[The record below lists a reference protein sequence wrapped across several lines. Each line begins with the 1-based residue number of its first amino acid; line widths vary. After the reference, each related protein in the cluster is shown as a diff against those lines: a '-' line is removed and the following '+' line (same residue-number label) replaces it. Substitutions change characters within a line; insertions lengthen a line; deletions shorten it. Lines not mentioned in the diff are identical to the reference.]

1 MQLNRLIK
9 ELSQENI
16 LSPEIKTCIVRIL
29 SRKESR
35 LMLPEEKARV
45 KIDKQL
51 RNVGWC
57 IVSRN
62 EYLPNSTV
70 AVKEALMVGNTESDY
85 LLFIDGKA
93 IAVVEAKREENPLG
107 DDVKKQAEDY
117 AVSPQS
123 WYALWFEKLIPLVYM
138 ANGNKIYFKNML
150 VEDSEY
156 EELSQMHS
164 PKKMLQMVGK
174 KSEYGALPL
183 LEKRGLRDCQY
194 NAEIKFEESLK
205 LGNKKNLAVLA
216 TGSGKTYLACL
227 ASYRLL
233 NYTSTKRILFLVDR
247 NNLARQTETEFSL
260 FDRTENQMR
269 MGDLYTINRL
279 KKETDIKSDIVI
291 STIQKLFAVLTG
303 QDIQEGNE
311 DAEDEIAK
319 NDEEKDNNEV
329 VELGDDLK
337 LPPDYFQLII
347 VDECHRSI
355 YGKWKKVLDYFS
367 SATVL
372 GLTATPTP
380 EAYAYFNNNI
390 IEQYTYDDSV
400 VDGVNVPPR
409 IYRIIT
415 DVTEHGG
422 TIEKGSKV
430 IETAK
435 RSGKSETH
443 NAQTTVEYGST
454 ELDRSIVNKSQIREV
469 LMAYKK
475 AIYEDLYP
483 EREKKWEYIPK
494 TLIFAKSDS
503 HATDIVEIAKEVFK
517 TEFENDEL
525 PENFVQKITYSS
537 GDSNALIRELRTE
550 KDFRIA
556 VTVTLVA
563 TGTDV
568 KPLEVVLFMKDVHS
582 DVLYTQMKGRGCR
595 VISDDKLKEVT
606 PNADTKEC
614 YYIVDAVGVTES
626 EKNIPKPGAGQGPKR
641 ALSLEHLLERLAH
654 NEVSDDNLMLLRDYC
669 STINRRYEESV
680 LFSRHLDYFIT
691 NYGFAPRKLANDIN
705 TAFAEGTLVEYI
717 DPSHDNTERMALI
730 YCLIGNLQARNKL
743 LEMQRGYMVE
753 SDDRDK
759 VLYAGFSKESARTY
773 IENFEKYLEDNKD
786 SIEALRIIYNS
797 EDIVIT
803 HEMLIEL
810 RDRLLAESR
819 QYGVYQIWKNY
830 KILDEQGDVE
840 VLDGKEN
847 VNALTNL
854 IQIVRY
860 AYKKNSKLT
869 SLINGY
875 AQRFTLYCGQAQR
888 VLTEDQKDIMQ
899 QIAEY
904 IINDGAIMV
913 MELNETDTELWK
925 RAVKSFGGEAL
936 ASEIQTLSKFILK
949 VA

>member
-1 MQLNRLIK
+1 MVVK
-9 ELSQENI
+9 
-16 LSPEIKTCIVRIL
+16 
-29 SRKESR
+29 SRKEDA
-35 LMLPEEKARV
+35 MLPEEKARV

-51 RNVGWC
+51 RNAGWD
-57 IVSRN
+57 IISRN
-62 EYLPNSTV
+62 EYLPNSTT

-85 LLFIDGKA
+85 LLFVDGKA

-107 DDVKKQAEDY
+107 DEVKKQAEDY

-164 PKKMLQMVGK
+164 PKKMLQIIGK

-194 NAEIKFEESLK
+194 KLEESLK

-233 NYTSTKRILFLVDR
+233 NYTQTKRILFLADR
-247 NNLARQTETEFSL
+247 NNLAKQALSEFSL
-260 FDRTENQMR
+260 FDRTENMQQM
-269 MGDLYTINRL
+269 GNLYTIKRL
-279 KKETDIKSDIVI
+279 RKENDVNADIVI

-303 QDIQEGNE
+303 QAIQDGNE
-311 DAEDEIAK
+311 DEEDELAK
-319 NDEEKDNNEV
+319 KNEEKESKEV
-329 VELGDDLK
+329 VELCNDLK

-367 SATVL
+367 GATVL

-380 EAYAYFNNNI
+380 EAYAFFNNNI
-390 IEQYTYDDSV
+390 IENYKYEDSI
-400 VDGVNVPPR
+400 VDGVNVPSR

-415 DVTEHGG
+415 DVTAHGG
-422 TIEKGSKV
+422 TIEQGAKV
-430 IETAK
+430 VETAK
-435 RSGKSETH
+435 RTGKSETH
-443 NAQTTVEYGST
+443 AAPITVEYGSS
-454 ELDRSIVNKSQIREV
+454 ELDRSVVNKNQIREV
-469 LMAYKK
+469 LLAYKK

-483 EREKKWEYIPK
+483 ERDKKWEFIPK
-494 TLIFAKSDS
+494 TLIFAKDDN
-503 HATDIVEIAKEVFK
+503 HAAEIVEIAEDVFK
-517 TEFENDEL
+517 TEFENNTL
-525 PENFVQKITYSS
+525 PKNYVQKITYTA
-537 GDSNALIRELRTE
+537 GDSDALITDLRTT

-595 VISDDKLKEVT
+595 IISDDKLKEVT

-626 EKNIPKPGAGQGPKR
+626 EKHIPKPGVGPGPKR
-641 ALSLEHLLERLAH
+641 PLSLEHLLERLAH

-680 LFSRHLDYFIT
+680 LFGRHLDYFIT
-691 NYGFAPRKLANDIN
+691 SYGFAPRKLANDIN

-717 DPSHDNTERMALI
+717 SPSHDNTARMALI

-753 SDDRDK
+753 SGDDDK
-759 VLYAGFSKESARTY
+759 VLYAGFSKESAKTY
-773 IENFEKYLEDNKD
+773 IENFEKYLDDNKD

-797 EDIVIT
+797 EDTLIT
-803 HEMLIEL
+803 HEMLMEL
-810 RDRLLAESR
+810 QDRLLAESR
-819 QYGVYQIWKNY
+819 QYGAYQIWKNY
-830 KILDEQGDVE
+830 KLLDEQGDVE
-840 VLDGKEN
+840 ALDGKAN

-860 AYKKNSKLT
+860 AYKKNQKLT

-875 AQRFTLYCGQAQR
+875 AQRFSLYCGRAQR

-904 IINDGAIMV
+904 IINDGAITV

-925 RAVKSFGGEAL
+925 RAVKSFGGATL

>member
-1 MQLNRLIK
+1 MVVK
-9 ELSQENI
+9 
-16 LSPEIKTCIVRIL
+16 
-29 SRKESR
+29 SRKEDA
-35 LMLPEEKARV
+35 MLPEEKARV

-51 RNVGWC
+51 RNAGWD
-57 IVSRN
+57 IISRN
-62 EYLPNSTV
+62 EYLPNSTT

-85 LLFIDGKA
+85 LLFVDGKA

-107 DDVKKQAEDY
+107 DEVKKQAEDY

-164 PKKMLQMVGK
+164 PKKMLQIIGK

-194 NAEIKFEESLK
+194 KAETKLEESLK

-233 NYTSTKRILFLVDR
+233 NYTQTKRILFLADR
-247 NNLARQTETEFSL
+247 NNLAKQALSEFSL
-260 FDRTENQMR
+260 FDRTENMQQM
-269 MGDLYTINRL
+269 GNLYTIKRL
-279 KKETDIKSDIVI
+279 RKENDVNADIVI

-303 QDIQEGNE
+303 QAIQDGNE
-311 DAEDEIAK
+311 DEEDELAK
-319 NDEEKDNNEV
+319 KNEEKESKEV
-329 VELGDDLK
+329 VELCNDLK

-367 SATVL
+367 GATVL

-380 EAYAYFNNNI
+380 EAYAFFNNNI
-390 IEQYTYDDSV
+390 IENYKYEDSI
-400 VDGVNVPPR
+400 VDGVNVPSR

-415 DVTEHGG
+415 DVTAHGG
-422 TIEKGSKV
+422 TIEQGAKV
-430 IETAK
+430 VETAK
-435 RSGKSETH
+435 RTGKSETH
-443 NAQTTVEYGST
+443 AAPITVEYGSS
-454 ELDRSIVNKSQIREV
+454 ELDRSVVNKNQIREV
-469 LMAYKK
+469 LLAYKK

-483 EREKKWEYIPK
+483 ERDKKWEFIPK
-494 TLIFAKSDS
+494 TLIFAKDDN
-503 HATDIVEIAKEVFK
+503 HAAEIVEIAEDVFK
-517 TEFENDEL
+517 TEFENNTL
-525 PENFVQKITYSS
+525 PKNYVQKITYTA
-537 GDSNALIRELRTE
+537 GDSDALITDLRTT

-595 VISDDKLKEVT
+595 IISDDKLKEVT

-626 EKNIPKPGAGQGPKR
+626 EKHIPKPGVGPGPKR
-641 ALSLEHLLERLAH
+641 PLSLEHLLERLAH

-680 LFSRHLDYFIT
+680 LFGRHLDYFIT
-691 NYGFAPRKLANDIN
+691 SYGFAPRKLANDIN

-717 DPSHDNTERMALI
+717 SPSNDNSMRMGLI

-753 SDDRDK
+753 SGDDDK
-759 VLYAGFSKESARTY
+759 VLYAGFSKESAKTY
-773 IENFEKYLEDNKD
+773 IENFEKYLDDNKD

-797 EDIVIT
+797 EDTLIT
-803 HEMLIEL
+803 HEMLMEL
-810 RDRLLAESR
+810 QDRLLAESR
-819 QYGVYQIWKNY
+819 QYGAYQIWKNY
-830 KILDEQGDVE
+830 KLLDEQGDVE
-840 VLDGKEN
+840 ALDGKAN

-860 AYKKNSKLT
+860 AYKKNQKLT

-875 AQRFTLYCGQAQR
+875 AQRFSLYCGRAQR

-904 IINDGAIMV
+904 IINDGAITV

-925 RAVKSFGGEAL
+925 RAVKSFGGATL

>member
-1 MQLNRLIK
+1 
-9 ELSQENI
+9 
-16 LSPEIKTCIVRIL
+16 
-29 SRKESR
+29 
-35 LMLPEEKARV
+35 MLPEEKARV

-51 RNVGWC
+51 RNAGWN
-57 IVSRN
+57 IVARN
-62 EYLPNSTV
+62 EYIPNSTT
-70 AVKEALMVGNTESDY
+70 AVKEALMGGNTESDY
-85 LLFIDGKA
+85 LIFIDGKA

-107 DDVKKQAEDY
+107 DEVKKQAEDY
-117 AVSPQS
+117 AVSPQE
-123 WYALWFEKLIPLVYM
+123 WYGLWFEKLIPLVYM

-150 VEDSEY
+150 VEDSDY

-164 PKKMLQMVGK
+164 PKKMLQIVGK

-183 LEKRGLRDCQY
+183 IEKRGLRDCQY
-194 NAEIKFEESLK
+194 RAEVKFEESLK
-205 LGNKKNLAVLA
+205 MGNKKNLAVLA

-233 NYTSTKRILFLVDR
+233 NYTPTKRILFLVDR
-247 NNLARQTETEFSL
+247 NNLARQTESEFSV
-260 FDRTENQMR
+260 FDRTEGQQK
-269 MGDLYTINRL
+269 MGNLYTINRL
-279 KKETDIKSDIVI
+279 KKEEDIKGDIVI
-291 STIQKLFAVLTG
+291 STIQKLFCVLTG
-303 QDIQEGNE
+303 QAIDDSDE
-311 DAEDEIAK
+311 DAEDEKAK
-319 NDEEKDNNEV
+319 ADEEKDSKTV
-329 VELGDDLK
+329 IDLGNDLK

-367 SATVL
+367 GATVL

-380 EAYAYFNNNI
+380 EAYAYFNKNV
-390 IEQYTYDDSV
+390 IEEYTYDDSV

-415 DVTEHGG
+415 DVTAHGG
-422 TIEKGSKV
+422 TIEKESK
-430 IETAK
+430 ITETSK
-435 RSGKSETH
+435 RTGKSVTMD
-443 NAQTTVEYGST
+443 AGTSVEYGAS
-454 ELDRSIVNKSQIREV
+454 ELDRSVVNKKQIKEV

-483 EREKKWEYIPK
+483 SREQKWEYIPK
-494 TLIFAKSDS
+494 TLIFAKDDN
-503 HATDIVEIAKEVFK
+503 HATEIVDIAKDVFK
-517 TEFENDEL
+517 SEFENDAI
-525 PENFVQKITYSS
+525 PEKFVQKITYSA
-537 GDSNALIRELRTE
+537 GDSNALIRDLRTE

-626 EKNIPKPGAGQGPKR
+626 EKHIPKPDPDGSGKKN
-641 ALSLEHLLERLAH
+641 LSLEHLLERLAH
-654 NEVSDDNLMLLRDYC
+654 NEVSDENLMLLRDYC

-680 LFSRHLDYFIT
+680 LFGRHLDYFIT
-691 NYGFAPRKLANDIN
+691 NFGFAPRKLANDIN
-705 TAFAEGTLVEYI
+705 TAFTQGTLVEYI
-717 DPSHDNTERMALI
+717 SPSHDNSMRMALI

-743 LEMQRGYMVE
+743 LEMQRGYLVE
-753 SDDRDK
+753 TGDDDK
-759 VLYAGFSKESARTY
+759 VLYAGFSKETAKTY
-773 IENFEKYLEDNKD
+773 IENFEKYLEDHKD
-786 SIEALRIIYNS
+786 DIEALRIIYNS
-797 EDIVIT
+797 EDKVIT
-803 HEMLIEL
+803 HDMLLEL
-810 RDRLLAESR
+810 RDRLLSESR

-830 KILDEQGDVE
+830 KLLDEQGDVE
-840 VLDGKEN
+840 TLDGKAN

-854 IQIVRY
+854 IQIARY
-860 AYKKNSKLT
+860 AYKKSQKLT

-875 AQRFTLYCGQAQR
+875 ASKFSLYCGQNQR
-888 VLTEDQKDIMQ
+888 ILTEEQKDIMR

-904 IINDGAIMV
+904 IINDGAITV

-925 RAVKSFGGEAL
+925 KAVKSFGGKIL

>member
-1 MQLNRLIK
+1 
-9 ELSQENI
+9 
-16 LSPEIKTCIVRIL
+16 
-29 SRKESR
+29 
-35 LMLPEEKARV
+35 MLPEEKARV

-51 RNVGWC
+51 RNAGWD
-57 IVSRN
+57 IISRN
-62 EYLPNSTV
+62 EYLPNSTT

-85 LLFIDGKA
+85 LLFVDGKA

-107 DDVKKQAEDY
+107 DEVKKQAEDY

-164 PKKMLQMVGK
+164 PKKMLQIIGK

-194 NAEIKFEESLK
+194 KAETKLEESLK

-233 NYTSTKRILFLVDR
+233 NYTHTKRILFLADR
-247 NNLARQTETEFSL
+247 NNLAKQALSEFSL
-260 FDRTENQMR
+260 FDRTENMQQM
-269 MGDLYTINRL
+269 GNLYTIKRL
-279 KKETDIKSDIVI
+279 RKENDVNADIVI

-303 QDIQEGNE
+303 QAIQDGNE
-311 DAEDEIAK
+311 DEEDELAK
-319 NDEEKDNNEV
+319 KNEEKESKEV
-329 VELGDDLK
+329 VELGNDLK

-367 SATVL
+367 GATVL

-380 EAYAYFNNNI
+380 EAYAFFNNNI
-390 IEQYTYDDSV
+390 IENYKYEDSI
-400 VDGVNVPPR
+400 VDGVNVPSR

-415 DVTEHGG
+415 DVTAHGG
-422 TIEKGSKV
+422 TIEQGAKV
-430 IETAK
+430 VETAK
-435 RSGKSETH
+435 RTGRSETH
-443 NAQTTVEYGST
+443 AAPITVEYGSS
-454 ELDRSIVNKSQIREV
+454 ELDRSVVNKNQIREV
-469 LMAYKK
+469 LLAYKK

-483 EREKKWEYIPK
+483 ERDKKWEYIPK
-494 TLIFAKSDS
+494 TLIFAKDDN
-503 HATDIVEIAKEVFK
+503 HATEIVEIAEDVFK
-517 TEFENDEL
+517 TEFENNTL
-525 PENFVQKITYSS
+525 PKNYVQKITYTA
-537 GDSNALIRELRTE
+537 GDSDALITDLRTT

-626 EKNIPKPGAGQGPKR
+626 EKHIPKPGVGPGPKR
-641 ALSLEHLLERLAH
+641 PLSLEHLLERLAH

-680 LFSRHLDYFIT
+680 LFGRHLDYFIT
-691 NYGFAPRKLANDIN
+691 SYGFAPRKLANDIN

-717 DPSHDNTERMALI
+717 SPSHDNNARMALI

-753 SDDRDK
+753 SGDDDK
-759 VLYAGFSKESARTY
+759 VLYAGFSKESAKTY
-773 IENFEKYLEDNKD
+773 IENFEKYLDDNKD

-797 EDIVIT
+797 EDTLIT
-803 HEMLIEL
+803 HEMLMEL
-810 RDRLLAESR
+810 QDRLLAESR
-819 QYGVYQIWKNY
+819 QYGAYQIWKNY
-830 KILDEQGDVE
+830 KLLDEQGDVE
-840 VLDGKEN
+840 ALDGKAN

-860 AYKKNSKLT
+860 AYKKNQKLT

-875 AQRFTLYCGQAQR
+875 AQRFSLYCGRAQR

-904 IINDGAIMV
+904 IINDGAITV

-925 RAVKSFGGEAL
+925 RAVKSFGGATL

>member
-1 MQLNRLIK
+1 MVVK
-9 ELSQENI
+9 
-16 LSPEIKTCIVRIL
+16 
-29 SRKESR
+29 SRKEDA
-35 LMLPEEKARV
+35 MLPEEKARV

-51 RNVGWC
+51 RNAGWD
-57 IVSRN
+57 IISRN
-62 EYLPNSTV
+62 EYLPNSTT

-85 LLFIDGKA
+85 LLFVDGKA

-107 DDVKKQAEDY
+107 DEVKKQAEDY

-164 PKKMLQMVGK
+164 PKKMLQIIGK

-194 NAEIKFEESLK
+194 KAETKLEESLK

-233 NYTSTKRILFLVDR
+233 NYTQTKRILFLADR
-247 NNLARQTETEFSL
+247 NNLAKQALSEFSL
-260 FDRTENQMR
+260 FDRTENMQQM
-269 MGDLYTINRL
+269 GNLYTIKRL
-279 KKETDIKSDIVI
+279 RKENDVNADIVI

-303 QDIQEGNE
+303 QAIQDGNE
-311 DAEDEIAK
+311 DEEDELAK
-319 NDEEKDNNEV
+319 KNEEKESKEV
-329 VELGDDLK
+329 VELCNDLK

-367 SATVL
+367 GATVL

-380 EAYAYFNNNI
+380 EAYAFFNNNI
-390 IEQYTYDDSV
+390 IENYKYEDSI
-400 VDGVNVPPR
+400 VDGVNVPSR

-415 DVTEHGG
+415 DVTAHGG
-422 TIEKGSKV
+422 TIEQGAKV
-430 IETAK
+430 VETAK
-435 RSGKSETH
+435 RTGKSETH
-443 NAQTTVEYGST
+443 AAPITVEYGSS
-454 ELDRSIVNKSQIREV
+454 ELDRSVVNKNQIREV
-469 LMAYKK
+469 LLAYKK

-483 EREKKWEYIPK
+483 ERDKKWEFIPK
-494 TLIFAKSDS
+494 TLIFAKDDN
-503 HATDIVEIAKEVFK
+503 HAAEIVEIAEDVFK
-517 TEFENDEL
+517 TEFENNTL
-525 PENFVQKITYSS
+525 PKNYVQKITYTA
-537 GDSNALIRELRTE
+537 GDSDALITDLRTT

-595 VISDDKLKEVT
+595 IISDDKLKEVT

-626 EKNIPKPGAGQGPKR
+626 EKHIPKPGVGPGPKR
-641 ALSLEHLLERLAH
+641 PLSLEHLLERLAH
-654 NEVSDDNLMLLRDYC
+654 NEVRDDNLMLLRDYC

-680 LFSRHLDYFIT
+680 LFGRHLDYFIT
-691 NYGFAPRKLANDIN
+691 SYGFAPRKLANDIN

-717 DPSHDNTERMALI
+717 SPSHDNTARMALI

-753 SDDRDK
+753 SGDDDK
-759 VLYAGFSKESARTY
+759 VLYAGFSKESAKTY
-773 IENFEKYLEDNKD
+773 IENFEKYLDDNKD

-797 EDIVIT
+797 EDTLIT
-803 HEMLIEL
+803 HEMLMEL
-810 RDRLLAESR
+810 QDRLLAESR
-819 QYGVYQIWKNY
+819 QYGAYQIWKNY
-830 KILDEQGDVE
+830 KLLDEQGDVE
-840 VLDGKEN
+840 ALDGKAN

-860 AYKKNSKLT
+860 AYKKNQKLT

-875 AQRFTLYCGQAQR
+875 AQRFSLYCGRAQR

-904 IINDGAIMV
+904 IINDGAITV

-925 RAVKSFGGEAL
+925 RAVKSFGGATL